1 MSTLVIILL
10 VLQGVLFI
18 LWAFLMFRALFGIRR
33 RHSAATGQ
41 MWIGP
46 VAAFGVYWAYL
57 KDPDHAGEK
66 RRILLVL
73 CLFFAVTF
81 AFYALQSS

>member
-1 MSTLVIILL
+1 MSGFAIILL

-33 RHSAATGQ
+33 RHSEATGQ
-41 MWIGP
+41 MWVGP
-46 VAAFGVYWAYL
+46 IAAFGVYGAYL
-57 KDPDHAGEK
+57 KDPAHTPEK

-73 CLFFAVTF
+73 CLLFAVTF
-81 AFYALQSS
+81 TFYALQSS